1 MSNKTSVSLPPYFK
15 FPLIAIAIMT
25 GVKLTYYN
33 LGVDMQTASN
43 HQIFIHMGL
52 IILSIFLTLHTLDR
66 NPEREASFID
76 DAKDGFKAGAIYALL
91 ATSLVVFYY
100 NFVDTGFF
108 AEMQQR
114 IFERSAGEESDLTEE
129 EQREK
134 IKSFFNLS
142 NWTLATM
149 TGYMALA
156 IVYALLIALFMR
168 VLRNV
173 RRAENN
179 KAQSDSTN
187 DAPN

>member
-1 MSNKTSVSLPPYFK
+1 MSQKQSTALPPYFK
-15 FPLIAIAIMT
+15 FPLIAVGVMT
-25 GVKLTYYN
+25 LVKLTFYN
-33 LGVDMQTASN
+33 LGVDMQTSSN
-43 HQIFIHMGL
+43 AQIFIHMAL
-52 IILSIFLTLHTLDR
+52 IILSIFFTLHVLDK

-91 ATSLVVFYY
+91 ATALVVFYY

-114 IFERSAGEESDLTEE
+114 IFERSAGEESELTIE

-142 NWTLATM
+142 NWTLATL

-156 IVYALLIALFMR
+156 IVYALLMALFMK
-168 VLRNV
+168 VLRQV
-173 RRAENN
+173 RQ
-179 KAQSDSTN
+179 KGL
-187 DAPN
+187 